1 MTTPPAPTLDP
12 DEVQVGTPNG
22 PGIWLAP
29 AGTDPPDDTTEEYE
43 SPWRLLGYLSEDGP
57 TVGQDTSSEPLTPWQ
72 SVAPIR
78 TVITERQVTLQF
90 VLWQLNAMTLGLYF
104 DTDEPT
110 AGADGAIDMEVRT
123 DQAGHLYAVSIDS
136 RDGER
141 VLRLTFTRANLS
153 DAGDMPITR
162 GAVVPLDCTL
172 SALEDAG
179 SLARVQLGPA
189 TDGSVLGAPSPNGSG
204 VSAGAAPPAR
214 RRRKAR
220 AGGGSGEQAAA

>member
-1 MTTPPAPTLDP
+1 MTTPAAPTLDP

-29 AGTDPPDDTTEEYE
+29 PGTDPPDDTTEDYE

-57 TVGQDTSSEPLTPWQ
+57 TVGQSTSSEPMTPWQ

-78 TVITERQVTLQF
+78 TVITSREVTLQF
-90 VLWQLNAMTLGLYF
+90 VLWQINSLTLGLYF
-104 DTDEPT
+104 DSDEPT
-110 AGADGAIDMEVRT
+110 PGADGTIDMDVRT
-123 DQAGHLYAVSIDS
+123 DEAGHLYAVSIDS

-141 VLRLTFTRANLS
+141 VLRITFPRSNLS

-172 SALEDAG
+172 SALESAG

-189 TDGSVLGAPSPNGSG
+189 TAGSPMKPSTNGT
-204 VSAGAAPPAR
+204 GAAPA
-214 RRRKAR
+214 RKASQSR
-220 AGGGSGEQAAA
+220 AKGKAAAHGDQAAA